1 MIPHLAVWGY
11 ILGGDN
17 HEYKRALRHSH
28 IFQNDDYPLIIQNNM
43 SNDPTRK
50 KKRQATSLAP
60 LLHFMEGSELAVEL
74 KNGKV
79 YRGTLQSADAFM
91 NLVLHQVH
99 SQGGDSSAAA
109 TFIHR
114 SEDISA
120 AVTTTTTSSTH
131 SDPPDEELSLED
143 YDLVHI
149 RGPTIRYI
157 HFTEIGL
164 DIPAKIK
171 EGQNRKR
178 AAEDRYRR
186 GKRK

>member
-1 MIPHLAVWGY
+1 MH
-11 ILGGDN
+11 
-17 HEYKRALRHSH
+17 ALFFRKTTNS
-28 IFQNDDYPLIIQNNM
+28 IIVLIIQNNM

-50 KKRQATSLAP
+50 KKRQTTSLAP
-60 LLHFMEGSELAVEL
+60 LLHFMEGLELAVEL

-91 NLVLHQVH
+91 NLVLHQVL
-99 SQGGDSSAAA
+99 SQGSDSAPAADAFVHRLEDIPAAA
-109 TFIHR
+109 
-114 SEDISA
+114 
-120 AVTTTTTSSTH
+120 TTTTTSSKR
-131 SDPPDEELSLED
+131 SDPPDEELSFDD

-149 RGPTIRYI
+149 RGPCIRYI
-157 HFTEIGL
+157 HFTEIGV